1 MKKRKI
7 LAMLMVAA
15 LSAGMLAG
23 CGSDDTK
30 EESKSTEADTKEN
43 TEENKDTEET
53 KEESTEE
60 SADQPEGTEDAEI
73 EVKDY
78 GTIKVE
84 LDTDTAPIS
93 VTNFVKLAQEHF
105 YDGLTFHR
113 IIDGFMIQ
121 GGDPEGTG
129 RGGSDETIKG
139 EFSENGVKNDISHER
154 GVISMARSSDPDSA
168 SSQFFIVQS
177 DSTYLDG
184 QYAAF
189 GHVTE
194 GMDIVDQICKDAKPT
209 DNNGTISADEQPVMT
224 SVTVID

>member
-30 EESKSTEADTKEN
+30 EESKSTEAADTKEN

-60 SADQPEGTEDAEI
+60 SADQSEGTED
-73 EVKDY
+73 D

-84 LDTDTAPIS
+84 LDADTAPIS

-224 SVTVID
+224 SVTIID